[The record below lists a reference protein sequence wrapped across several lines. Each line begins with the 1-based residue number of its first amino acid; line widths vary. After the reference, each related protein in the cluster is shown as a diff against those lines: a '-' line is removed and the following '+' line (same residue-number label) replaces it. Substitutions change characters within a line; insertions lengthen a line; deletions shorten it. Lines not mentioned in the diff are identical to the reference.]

1 MAIYTFRKILIIQ
14 TAFIGDVILAT
25 ALIEKLRKY
34 YPEAQIDFL
43 LRKGNENL
51 LHQNPNLKEVIVFD
65 KSKKYRN
72 LLKLIRLIRGKKYD
86 LVVNAQRF
94 ATTGLIT
101 ATSGAKHKAGFDK
114 NPLSFLF
121 DHVAAHRIRSEGK
134 GAHEIERNQALIGP
148 YTDDIPAMPKLY
160 PTIEQL
166 AGVESLKSDP
176 YICVAPTSVWF
187 TKQFPPAKWIQLID
201 LLPLQYVI
209 YLLGAPGDQQ
219 ACEAIRQQSSHQH
232 VVSMAGK
239 LSLMESAALM
249 QDAVMNYVN
258 DSAPMH
264 LASATNAPTCVV
276 FCSTVPDFGFG
287 PLSDR
292 SVVVE
297 TTTPLDCRPCGLH
310 GHRKCPE
317 GHFKCANTIEMQPL
331 LDVLE
336 DKGKPC

>member
-25 ALIEKLRKY
+25 ALIEKLREH

-43 LRKGNENL
+43 LRQGNENL

-65 KSKKYRN
+65 KRKKYRN
-72 LLKLIRLIRGKKYD
+72 LLKLIRLIRVKKYD

-101 ATSGAKHKAGFDK
+101 AISGAKHRAGFNK

-121 DHVAAHRIRSEGK
+121 SHVAVHRIGSDGK
-134 GAHEIERNQALIGP
+134 GTHEIERNQELIKP
-148 YTDDIPAMPKLY
+148 YTDDRPAMPRLY

-166 AGVESLKSDP
+166 ARVQSLKSRP
-176 YICVAPTSVWF
+176 YICIAPTSVWF
-187 TKQFPPAKWIQLID
+187 TKQFPSTKWVRLID
-201 LLPLQYVI
+201 LLPPRYVI

-219 ACEAIRQQSSHQH
+219 ACEAIRQQSGHQH

-249 QDAVMNYVN
+249 QDAAMNYVN

-264 LASATNAPTCVV
+264 LASATNAPTCAV

-331 LDVLE
+331 LEVLE
-336 DKGKPC
+336 DKG